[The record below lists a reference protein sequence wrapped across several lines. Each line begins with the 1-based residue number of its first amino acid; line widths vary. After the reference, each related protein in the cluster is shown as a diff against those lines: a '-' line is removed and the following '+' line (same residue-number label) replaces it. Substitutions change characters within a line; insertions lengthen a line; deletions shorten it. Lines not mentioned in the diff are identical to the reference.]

1 MKDVVEEKKTTYY
14 QYETDQKSRDRSS
27 SVSSTESPKNVKQIS
42 ILDKVNEII
51 KSCVKLK
58 QEKQMTG
65 EKLNK
70 ANEII
75 EKAKQKE
82 RKILNQLGHK
92 TGEEE
97 CEEEEKK
104 LPVFNKKTRPPT
116 PTQRPVEGAR
126 KPNEADKTRRGR
138 LSPEK
143 RREASRSRSVSMSA
157 SLRTRSVTRSS
168 SRSSSRT
175 WKRGERKRSPSRRRP
190 RSSSRDRGGVRDRS
204 RSRSRSNLRRPRSRS
219 WSRGR
224 RRTQWI
230 AVSPCVMMEA
240 VTLEKDSTRK
250 VSVMAK
256 DQFWFPCNKGL
267 SAKMTKW
274 TGQDYIGGVHVSP
287 QVVQLTDSRE
297 IVIEVENPY
306 DEKVLKLEKSDKLA
320 CLSVLCTPIPRF
332 PNSLSPDR

>member
-1 MKDVVEEKKTTYY
+1 MEEKKTTYY
-14 QYETDQKSRDRSS
+14 QYETDQPRERSS
-27 SVSSTESPKNVKQIS
+27 SHSSTESPKNVKQIS

-58 QEKQMTG
+58 QEKKVTG

-82 RKILNQLGHK
+82 RKILNQLGDK
-92 TGEEE
+92 TRGEK
-97 CEEEEKK
+97 CPQEEKK
-104 LPVFNKKTRPPT
+104 SSVSNKKTQQSPP
-116 PTQRPVEGAR
+116 PAEVVR
-126 KPNEADKTRRGR
+126 KPNEDDKTRRAG
-138 LSPEK
+138 LSSSEK
-143 RREASRSRSVSMSA
+143 RREASRSRSGSTSA
-157 SLRTRSVTRSS
+157 SLRTRSATRSS
-168 SRSSSRT
+168 SSSSSRT

-190 RSSSRDRGGVRDRS
+190 RSSSRDRGNTRARS
-204 RSRSRSNLRRPRSRS
+204 RSRCDLRRARSRS

-224 RRTQWI
+224 KRTHWV
-230 AVSPCVMMEA
+230 AVSPCVVMES
-240 VTLEKDSTRK
+240 VTLERNTTRK

-256 DQFWFPCNKGL
+256 DQFWFPSNSGL

-287 QVVQLTDSRE
+287 QVVELTENRE
-297 IVIEVENPY
+297 IVIDVENPY